1 MTESITQPVLPADR
15 PLHALVVDDDTVM
28 QHLLEALLTA
38 HGYNV
43 SIATSGEEAL
53 SYLSLLSPDIILLDV
68 LMPGIN
74 GLEVLDFI
82 RAEQRDSA
90 VIMTTAFGS
99 EEMAIN
105 ALRRGANDYLRK
117 PLEPREFSMVLQ
129 RTVEHLLL
137 NRQNQALRQQLDEK
151 RRQLE
156 AELRRAASVQNTLLP
171 NTVPKVDG
179 FEFAARCVPARQ
191 VGGDFY
197 DWDEPNNR
205 LLTFCLCDVMGK
217 GMAAALMMA
226 TVRAVFHAVVRDSPP
241 VEALRYM
248 MTTLDKDFEASDSFV
263 TLFMVQLNKETQ
275 RLSYV
280 DAGHGYAFIL
290 RANGQVDLLEKR
302 GLPLGIMIDET
313 YSQEEFSLSSGDA
326 LIIYS
331 DGLIDAHQHRE
342 LDHYALADEIR
353 SCQSAQAIVD
363 RLVDFATQATNEIPD
378 DITVVV
384 IRRSKD

>member
-1 MTESITQPVLPADR
+1 MTERFEQPTLPADR

-38 HGYNV
+38 HDYNV

-53 SYLSLLSPDIILLDV
+53 AYLSLLSPDIILLDV

-137 NRQNQALRQQLDEK
+137 NRQNQALRQQIDEK

-171 NTVPKVDG
+171 NTMPKVEG
-179 FEFAARCVPARQ
+179 FEFAARCVPARE

-197 DWDEPNNR
+197 DWDEPNNS
-205 LLTFCLCDVMGK
+205 LLTLCLCDVMGK

-226 TVRAVFHAVVRDSPP
+226 TVRAVFRAVVRDSPP
-241 VEALRYM
+241 AEALRYM
-248 MTTLDKDFEASDSFV
+248 MSTLDKDFEASDSFV
-263 TLFMVQLNKETQ
+263 TLFMVQLNKETET
-275 RLSYV
+275 LSYV

-290 RANGQVDLLEKR
+290 RADGRVELLEKR
-302 GLPLGIMIDET
+302 GLPLGILLDET
-313 YSQEEFSLSSGDA
+313 YSQEEFSLSKGDA

-331 DGLIDAHQHRE
+331 DGLVDTQPEAE
-342 LDHYALADEIR
+342 LDHQDLANQIR
-353 SCQSAQAIVD
+353 SCRSAQSIVD
-363 RLVDFATQATNEIPD
+363 RLIEFATEQVSEAPD

-384 IRRSKD
+384 VRRS

>member
-1 MTESITQPVLPADR
+1 MTERFEQPTLPADR

-38 HGYNV
+38 HDYNV

-53 SYLSLLSPDIILLDV
+53 AYLSLLSPDIILLDV

-137 NRQNQALRQQLDEK
+137 NRQNQALRQQIDEK

-171 NTVPKVDG
+171 NSMPKVEG
-179 FEFAARCVPARQ
+179 FEFAARCVPARE

-205 LLTFCLCDVMGK
+205 LLTLCLCDVMGK

-226 TVRAVFHAVVRDSPP
+226 TVRAVFRAVVRDSPP
-241 VEALRYM
+241 AEALRYM
-248 MTTLDKDFEASDSFV
+248 MSTLDKDFEASDSFV
-263 TLFMVQLNKETQ
+263 TLFMVQLDKETQ
-275 RLSYV
+275 KLSYV

-290 RANGQVDLLEKR
+290 RADGQVELLEKR
-302 GLPLGIMIDET
+302 GLPLGILLDET
-313 YSQEEFSLSSGDA
+313 YIQEDFSLASGDA

-331 DGLIDAHQHRE
+331 DGLVDTQPEAE
-342 LDHYALADEIR
+342 LDHHALANQIR
-353 SCQSAQAIVD
+353 SCNSAQSIVD
-363 RLVDFATQATNEIPD
+363 CLIEFATDQVSEAPD

-384 IRRSKD
+384 VRRS